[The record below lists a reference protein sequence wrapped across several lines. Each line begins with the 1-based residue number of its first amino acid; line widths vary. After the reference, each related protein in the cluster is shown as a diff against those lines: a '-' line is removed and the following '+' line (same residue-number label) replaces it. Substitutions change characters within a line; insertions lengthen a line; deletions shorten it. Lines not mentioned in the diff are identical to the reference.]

1 MKKILVPVDF
11 SARSI
16 TAVEMASV
24 IAEKSKGKITL
35 LHVLV
40 DPYIFLS
47 APNSY
52 LTPAL
57 ETGVQIEYIS
67 KLEESSNINL
77 KKLASTLLTKSLS
90 VKTVTKT
97 GASIY
102 REILN
107 YAEDNKYDL
116 IVMGTNGAK
125 SLGEIFLGTNAERIV
140 RFTDTPVL
148 VVGKK
153 IKTPAIRKIVF
164 ASKFDQTARQVFP
177 FINNFAKLF
186 KANIYLLRINT
197 KDDFIPTQEAIEEMK
212 SIYKGKAGSYQ
223 IALRDAYEVDDGIV
237 KYADEINADVIAIGV
252 HRRSGP
258 SRLFTDRVVEGLLR
272 LTGLPVLG
280 VDIKK

>member
-11 SARSI
+11 SARAI
-16 TAVEMASV
+16 TAVGMASV
-24 IAEKSKGKITL
+24 IAEKSKANITL

-52 LTPAL
+52 LTPAI

-67 KLEESSNINL
+67 KLEESSNNNL
-77 KKLASTLLTKSLS
+77 KKLASSLARKSLP
-90 VKTVTKT
+90 VKTLTKT
-97 GASIY
+97 GTSIY

-107 YAEDNKYDL
+107 FGEDNKFDL

-125 SLGEIFLGTNAERIV
+125 SLGEIFLGTNAERIL
-140 RFTDTPVL
+140 RFTDIPVL

-153 IKTPAIRKIVF
+153 IKTPSVRNILF
-164 ASKFDQTARQVFP
+164 ASKFDQTAKQVFP
-177 FINNFAKLF
+177 FINNFAKMF
-186 KANIYLLRINT
+186 KAKIYLLRVNT
-197 KDDFIPTQEAIEEMK
+197 KDDFLPTQEAIEKMK
-212 SIYKGKAGSYQ
+212 ALYKGQKGNYQ
-223 IALRDAYEVDDGIV
+223 IAVRDSYEIDDGIV
-237 KYADEINADVIAIGV
+237 KYADEIKADVIAIGV

>member
-1 MKKILVPVDF
+1 
-11 SARSI
+11 
-16 TAVEMASV
+16 
-24 IAEKSKGKITL
+24 
-35 LHVLV
+35 
-40 DPYIFLS
+40 
-47 APNSY
+47 
-52 LTPAL
+52 
-57 ETGVQIEYIS
+57 
-67 KLEESSNINL
+67 
-77 KKLASTLLTKSLS
+77 
-90 VKTVTKT
+90 
-97 GASIY
+97 
-102 REILN
+102 
-107 YAEDNKYDL
+107 
-116 IVMGTNGAK
+116 MGTNGAK